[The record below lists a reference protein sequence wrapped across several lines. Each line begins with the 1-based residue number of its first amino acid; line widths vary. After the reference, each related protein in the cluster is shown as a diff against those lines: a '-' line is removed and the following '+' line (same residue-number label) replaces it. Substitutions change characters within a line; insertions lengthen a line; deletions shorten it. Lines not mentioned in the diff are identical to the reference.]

1 MLTVTNSKI
10 GGTAVIDPKGY
21 DVVVV
26 GAGNAALLAALAAH
40 ETGAKVLVLEKA
52 PRERRGGNSYFTGA
66 GFRFSFRPEDA
77 SQLLSDVPES
87 EREAMEWEGYTDD
100 QYYSDI
106 MDISEGRIAP
116 ELATLVVKESLPTIR
131 WMKSQG
137 LQWEFRRE
145 DAMALKNGKIYIGS
159 RVPWLRV
166 KNRGVGLVNALFDI
180 LQKKNIPVSYGTKAV
195 RLVQDRKG
203 QVSGLTLKTKEGFQ
217 DIDAKAVIL
226 ACGGFEANQE
236 MRLKYLGAD
245 WESIPIRGTQY
256 NTGDGLRMALDIG
269 ARPAGHWGG
278 CHAAQV
284 DVDAPEIADPATTDE
299 STRSGYQMGIIVN
312 VNGKRFLDEGEDWR
326 PFTYT
331 KFARQ
336 VIQQPQRMAF
346 QVIDSKMFAYLSGRY
361 NRGSQVK
368 AQSFEELAKGLEVD
382 VDSFV
387 QTVKEFNAS
396 VQPGIWDLA
405 IKDGKKAVGISP
417 PKSNWA
423 MQIDTP
429 PFYAF
434 PTKAAITFTFG
445 GLKINTKGQVIDNE
459 GEVIHGLFAAGEM
472 VGFWHYR
479 YMGGTG
485 LMVGAI
491 TGRIAGREAGTG

>member
-1 MLTVTNSKI
+1 
-10 GGTAVIDPKGY
+10 
-21 DVVVV
+21 
-26 GAGNAALLAALAAH
+26 
-40 ETGAKVLVLEKA
+40 
-52 PRERRGGNSYFTGA
+52 
-66 GFRFSFRPEDA
+66 
-77 SQLLSDVPES
+77 
-87 EREAMEWEGYTDD
+87 
-100 QYYSDI
+100 
-106 MDISEGRIAP
+106 
-116 ELATLVVKESLPTIR
+116 
-131 WMKSQG
+131 
-137 LQWEFRRE
+137 
-145 DAMALKNGKIYIGS
+145 
-159 RVPWLRV
+159 
-166 KNRGVGLVNALFDI
+166 
-180 LQKKNIPVSYGTKAV
+180 
-195 RLVQDRKG
+195 
-203 QVSGLTLKTKEGFQ
+203 
-217 DIDAKAVIL
+217 
-226 ACGGFEANQE
+226 
-236 MRLKYLGAD
+236 
-245 WESIPIRGTQY
+245 
-256 NTGDGLRMALDIG
+256 
-269 ARPAGHWGG
+269 
-278 CHAAQV
+278 
-284 DVDAPEIADPATTDE
+284 VDAPEIADPATTDE

-312 VNGKRFLDEGEDWR
+312 ANGKRFLDEGEDWR

-485 LMVGAI
+485 LMVGAV